1 MRPVVVAL
9 LLAATAAPL
18 LAQDA
23 PRRPGARGRLRPAA
37 PAWET
42 IFDGRTLTGW
52 RGWRQ
57 PSGARGWVVKD
68 GAMTREGPGG
78 DLVFDRE
85 LGDFELELEW
95 KVGPGANSGIMFHAS
110 ETTTMPW
117 EGGPEMQILD
127 DGGHPD
133 GKNRLTSA
141 GANYA
146 VEAIPAGLA
155 KGANQWNAI
164 RLVVR
169 GNHVEHWM
177 NGTKAL
183 EYEIGSV
190 DWKRRV
196 AASKWKDMPT
206 YGTFARGYLVLQGDH
221 STDIWFRNIR
231 LRDLDASKKAPR

>member
-1 MRPVVVAL
+1 MRLVVAAML
-9 LLAATAAPL
+9 CTAALSPLAA
-18 LAQDA
+18 QG
-23 PRRPGARGRLRPAA
+23 GARPSRQPARA
-37 PAWET
+37 GAAEDGWVR
-42 IFDGRTLTGW
+42 IFDGKTLTGW
-52 RGWRQ
+52 RGWKQ

-78 DLVFDRE
+78 DILFDRE

-95 KVGPGANSGIMFHAS
+95 KVGKGANSGIMFHAS
-110 ETTTMPW
+110 ETTTLPW
-117 EGGPEMQILD
+117 QGGPEMQILD
-127 DGGHPD
+127 NDGHPD
-133 GKNRLTSA
+133 GREPLTSA

-146 VEAIPAGLA
+146 VQTIPPGLA

-169 GNHVEHWM
+169 GTHVEHWM

-183 EYEIGSV
+183 EYELGSP

-196 AASKWKDMPT
+196 AASKWKDVPT
-206 YGTFARGYLVLQGDH
+206 YGTFSRGYIVLQGDH

-231 LRDLDASKKAPR
+231 LKDLGAARKAPK